1 MTDSKEEK
9 PAVEKKPSL
18 IVTLK
23 HQDGVSTPFK
33 VKYNTKMQK
42 VRFEKRK
49 YWSCLHFNSALAAP
63 VLPCFRIVGG
73 QLANWFKAN
82 CFISVYMY
90 LKVVLIW

>member
-1 MTDSKEEK
+1 MGERCAENFAIGNTTVIILTFGMTDSKEEK

-49 YWSCLHFNSALAAP
+49 Y
-63 VLPCFRIVGG
+63 
-73 QLANWFKAN
+73 
-82 CFISVYMY
+82 
-90 LKVVLIW
+90 